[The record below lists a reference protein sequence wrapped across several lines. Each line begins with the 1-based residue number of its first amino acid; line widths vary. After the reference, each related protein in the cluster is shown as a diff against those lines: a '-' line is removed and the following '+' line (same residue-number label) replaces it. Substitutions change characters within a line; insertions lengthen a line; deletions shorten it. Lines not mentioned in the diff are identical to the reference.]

1 MSSDSIQ
8 KVLQEELAH
17 FSRTIGHPARVEI
30 LLEVHRR
37 GKVEEGVK
45 LQIGDLSSATVMQ
58 HLRELKRAGLIQ
70 GRIFGSRCSYSVN
83 EEKLKAFCRNSQL
96 FFELMFEQ
104 KQNPGA

>member
-1 MSSDSIQ
+1 MNSDPQ
-8 KVLQEELAH
+8 LKVLQDELAH

-45 LQIGDLSSATVMQ
+45 LQIGELSPATVMQ

-70 GRIFGSRCSYSVN
+70 GRIFGARCSYSVN
-83 EEKLKAFCRNSQL
+83 EEKLQAFWQNSRL
-96 FFELMFEQ
+96 FFDLMLAQ
-104 KQNPGA
+104 PHSNG